1 MKYKEKKCMNKKKS
15 ENNWA
20 FMCVRC
26 AARIEKGGCFMELE
40 VYRRY
45 SQMARGLE
53 KAELVFKNGRV
64 FSSGTG
70 EFIDGDVAVSD
81 GIVIGVGTYE
91 GETEID
97 LDGKVI
103 CPGFID
109 SHLHLESTLVT
120 PGELVR
126 QAAQCGTTTFIVDP
140 HESAN
145 VSGTDGIDYI
155 LDQTEEA
162 PANVYVMMP
171 SCVPATHVDDN
182 GCLLTAGKMKGY
194 LDHPRILGLGEVMD
208 APSVING
215 SIAMHEKL
223 HLFRDRVKDGHAPF
237 LAPGDLAAYVLGG
250 IDTDHECVDY
260 EYAMAEARNGMQV
273 LIREGSAARNLDA
286 IVKGIVEHHT
296 DTSGFCFCTDD
307 KHIEEIRKEGH
318 INYNVKRAVQ
328 LGLPVEKALQMAT
341 IQPARCYGLYQLGM
355 IAPGR
360 QADFVIL
367 DNVTDLNVVDVYH
380 CGKKII
386 KDEKMEVKPCPP
398 HLKNTVH
405 VSGFSEER
413 LKLKHS
419 GEKAHVIQM
428 LEKQIVTKH
437 IIEEVPC
444 AEKDGEK
451 YFESNEEYQKIAV
464 IERHKNTGKMG
475 VGIVKGYGIH
485 GGAIASSVS
494 HDSHNIIVVGDNDH
508 DMALAVKEMMRTQ
521 GGYTLVCDGEIYA
534 TLPLPVMGLMSDAGY
549 ENVNEALAKMIP
561 KAHEMGVKD
570 GFDPF
575 ITLSF
580 MALPVIPEIRI
591 TPRGIYLV
599 NEDRMLR
606 TPFS

>member
-1 MKYKEKKCMNKKKS
+1 
-15 ENNWA
+15 
-20 FMCVRC
+20 
-26 AARIEKGGCFMELE
+26 MELE
-40 VYRRY
+40 VYRKY

-70 EFIDGDVAVSD
+70 EFIEGDVAVAD

-91 GETEID
+91 GETELD

-155 LDQTEEA
+155 LDQTEDA

-182 GCLLTAGKMKGY
+182 GCTLTAGKMKGY

-223 HLFRDRVKDGHAPF
+223 RLFQDRVKDGHAPF

-296 DTSGFCFCTDD
+296 DTSSFCFCTDD

-380 CGKKII
+380 CGKRVIR
-386 KDEKMEVKPCPP
+386 DEKVEVKPCPP

-413 LKLKHS
+413 LKLKHP
-419 GEKAHVIQM
+419 GGKAHVIQM
-428 LEKQIVTKH
+428 LEKQIVTSDVV
-437 IIEEVPC
+437 EEVPW
-444 AEKDGEK
+444 KVLDGEK
-451 YFESNEEYQKIAV
+451 YFVPDGEYQKIAV

-475 VGIVKGYGIH
+475 VGIVKGYGIR

-494 HDSHNIIVVGDNDH
+494 HDSHNIIVVGDNDR

-521 GGYTLVCDGEIYA
+521 GGYTLVRDGEIYG

-549 ENVNEALAKMIP
+549 ESVNEALAKMIP

-599 NEDRMLR
+599 KEDRMLR
-606 TPFS
+606 TPFC

>member
-1 MKYKEKKCMNKKKS
+1 
-15 ENNWA
+15 
-20 FMCVRC
+20 
-26 AARIEKGGCFMELE
+26 MELD

-45 SQMARGLE
+45 SQMARGIE

-70 EFIDGDVAVSD
+70 EFIDGDVAVAD
-81 GIVIGVGTYE
+81 GIVLGVGTYA
-91 GETEID
+91 GEKEIN
-97 LDGKVI
+97 LNGKVI

-155 LDQTEEA
+155 LNQTEDT

-182 GCLLTAGKMKGY
+182 GCLLTAGKMRGY
-194 LDHPRILGLGEVMD
+194 LEHPRILGLGEVMD

-215 SIAMHEKL
+215 SVAMHEKL
-223 HLFRDRVKDGHAPF
+223 QLFQDRVKDGHAPF
-237 LAPGDLAAYVLGG
+237 LTPGDLAAYVLGG

-260 EYAMAEARNGMQV
+260 EYAMSEVRNGMYV

-286 IVKGIVEHHT
+286 IVKGLVDHHT
-296 DTSGFCFCTDD
+296 DTSSFCFCTDD

-341 IQPARCYGLYQLGM
+341 IQPARCYGLYRLGM

-380 CGKKII
+380 CGKKIL
-386 KDEKMEVKPCPP
+386 KDEKAELKPCPP
-398 HLKNTVH
+398 YLRNTVH

-413 LKLKHS
+413 LKLKHP
-419 GEKAHVIQM
+419 GTAARVIQM
-428 LEKQIVTKH
+428 MEKQIVTRDVL
-437 IIEEVPC
+437 EEVPWT
-444 AEKDGEK
+444 EEDGEK
-451 YFESNEEYQKIAV
+451 YFVPNDEYQKIAV

-475 VGIVKGYGIH
+475 VGIVKGYGIR

-494 HDSHNIIVVGDNDH
+494 HDSHNIIVVGDNDR
-508 DMALAVKEMMRTQ
+508 DMAIAVKEMMHTQ
-521 GGYTLVCDGEIYA
+521 GGYTLVCNGEIYGI
-534 TLPLPVMGLMSDAGY
+534 LPLPVMGLMSDAGY
-549 ENVNEALAKMIP
+549 EKVNEALAVMIP
-561 KAHEMGVKD
+561 KAHEMGVKE

-606 TPFS
+606 TPFD

>member
-1 MKYKEKKCMNKKKS
+1 
-15 ENNWA
+15 
-20 FMCVRC
+20 
-26 AARIEKGGCFMELE
+26 MELE
-40 VYRRY
+40 VYRKY

-70 EFIDGDVAVSD
+70 EFIEGDVAVAD

-155 LDQTEEA
+155 LDQTEDA

-182 GCLLTAGKMKGY
+182 GCTLTAGKMKSY

-223 HLFRDRVKDGHAPF
+223 RLFQDRVKDGHAPF

-296 DTSGFCFCTDD
+296 DTSSFCFCTDD

-380 CGKKII
+380 CGKRVIR
-386 KDEKMEVKPCPP
+386 DEKVEVKPCPP

-413 LKLKHS
+413 LKLKHP
-419 GEKAHVIQM
+419 GGKAHVIQM
-428 LEKQIVTKH
+428 LEKQIVTSDVV
-437 IIEEVPC
+437 EEVPW
-444 AEKDGEK
+444 KVLDGEK
-451 YFESNEEYQKIAV
+451 YFVPDGEYQKIAV

-475 VGIVKGYGIH
+475 VGIVKGYGIR

-494 HDSHNIIVVGDNDH
+494 HDSHNIIVVGDNDR

-521 GGYTLVCDGEIYA
+521 GGYTLVRDGEIYG

-549 ENVNEALAKMIP
+549 ESVNEALAKMIP

-599 NEDRMLR
+599 KEDRMLR
-606 TPFS
+606 TPFC

>member
-1 MKYKEKKCMNKKKS
+1 
-15 ENNWA
+15 
-20 FMCVRC
+20 
-26 AARIEKGGCFMELE
+26 MELE
-40 VYRRY
+40 VYRKY

-70 EFIDGDVAVSD
+70 EFIEGDVAVAD

-155 LDQTEEA
+155 LDQTEDA

-182 GCLLTAGKMKGY
+182 GCTLTAGKMKGY

-223 HLFRDRVKDGHAPF
+223 RLFQDRVKDGHAPF

-250 IDTDHECVDY
+250 IDIDHECVDY

-296 DTSGFCFCTDD
+296 DTSSFCFCTDD

-380 CGKKII
+380 CGKRVIR
-386 KDEKMEVKPCPP
+386 DEKVEVKPCPP

-413 LKLKHS
+413 LKLKHP
-419 GEKAHVIQM
+419 GGKAHVIQM
-428 LEKQIVTKH
+428 LEKQIVTSDVV
-437 IIEEVPC
+437 EEVPW
-444 AEKDGEK
+444 KVLDGEK
-451 YFESNEEYQKIAV
+451 YFVPDGEYQKIAV

-475 VGIVKGYGIH
+475 VGIVKGYGIR

-494 HDSHNIIVVGDNDH
+494 HDSHNIIVVGDNDR

-521 GGYTLVCDGEIYA
+521 GGYTLVRDGEIYG

-549 ENVNEALAKMIP
+549 ESVNEALAKMIP
-561 KAHEMGVKD
+561 KAYEMGVKD

-599 NEDRMLR
+599 KEDRMLR
-606 TPFS
+606 TPFC

>member
-1 MKYKEKKCMNKKKS
+1 
-15 ENNWA
+15 
-20 FMCVRC
+20 
-26 AARIEKGGCFMELE
+26 MELE
-40 VYRRY
+40 VYRKY

-70 EFIDGDVAVSD
+70 EFIEGDVAVAD

-155 LDQTEEA
+155 LDQTEDA

-182 GCLLTAGKMKGY
+182 GCTLTAGKMKGY

-223 HLFRDRVKDGHAPF
+223 RLFQDRVKDGHAPF
-237 LAPGDLAAYVLGG
+237 LASGDLAAYVLGG

-296 DTSGFCFCTDD
+296 DTSSFCFCTDD

-380 CGKKII
+380 CGKRVIR
-386 KDEKMEVKPCPP
+386 DEKVEVKPCPP

-413 LKLKHS
+413 LKLKHP
-419 GEKAHVIQM
+419 GGKAHVIQM
-428 LEKQIVTKH
+428 LEKQIVTSDVV
-437 IIEEVPC
+437 EEVPW
-444 AEKDGEK
+444 KVLDGAK
-451 YFESNEEYQKIAV
+451 YFVPDGEYQKIAV

-475 VGIVKGYGIH
+475 VGIVKGYGIR

-494 HDSHNIIVVGDNDH
+494 HDSHNIIVVGDNDR

-521 GGYTLVCDGEIYA
+521 GGYTLVRDGEIYG

-549 ENVNEALAKMIP
+549 ESVNEALAKMIP

-599 NEDRMLR
+599 KEDRMLR
-606 TPFS
+606 TPFC

>member
-1 MKYKEKKCMNKKKS
+1 MNLEKYQQYS
-15 ENNWA
+15 
-20 FMCVRC
+20 
-26 AARIEKGGCFMELE
+26 RI
-40 VYRRY
+40 
-45 SQMARGLE
+45 ARGLE
-53 KAELVFKNGRV
+53 QADLVLKDARIINV
-64 FSSGTG
+64 FT
-70 EFIDGDVAVSD
+70 EEIIRGDIAIQD
-81 GIVIGVGTYE
+81 GIIAGIGSFQGKE
-91 GETEID
+91 ERD
-97 LDGKVI
+97 LGGKYV

-120 PGELVR
+120 PAELVTVASR
-126 QAAQCGTTTFIVDP
+126 HGTTTFIVDP

-145 VSGTDGIDYI
+145 VSGLAGIDYI
-155 LDQTEEA
+155 LEQTEDVK
-162 PANVYVMMP
+162 ANVYVMMP

-182 GCLLTAGKMKGY
+182 GCILTAGKMKGY
-194 LDHPRILGLGEVMD
+194 LEHPRILGLGEVMD

-215 SIAMHEKL
+215 SVAMHEKL
-223 HLFRDRVKDGHAPF
+223 QLFQDRVKDGHAPF

-296 DTSGFCFCTDD
+296 DTSSFCFCTDD

-341 IQPARCYGLYQLGM
+341 IQPARCYGLYRLGM

-386 KDEKMEVKPCPP
+386 KDEKAELKPCPP
-398 HLKNTVH
+398 YLKNTVH

-413 LKLKHS
+413 LKLKHP
-419 GEKAHVIQM
+419 GTKARVIQM
-428 LEKQIVTKH
+428 LEKQIVTKDVL
-437 IIEEVPC
+437 EEVPWI
-444 AEKDGEK
+444 ESDGEK
-451 YFESNEEYQKIAV
+451 YFAPDGEYQKIAV

-475 VGIVKGYGIH
+475 VGIIKGYGIR

-494 HDSHNIIVVGDNDH
+494 HDSHNIIVIGDNDE
-508 DMALAVKEMMRTQ
+508 DMELAVRELMRTQ
-521 GGYTLVCDGEIYA
+521 GGYTIVENHKVFD
-534 TLPLPVMGLMSDAGY
+534 TLALPVMGLMSDNGF
-549 ENVNEALAKMIP
+549 EKDNETLGRMIH

-570 GFDPF
+570 GHDPF

-580 MALPVIPEIRI
+580 MALPVIPQIRI
-591 TPRGIYLV
+591 TPRGVFDVEAWKFL
-599 NEDRMLR
+599 
-606 TPFS
+606 

>member
-1 MKYKEKKCMNKKKS
+1 
-15 ENNWA
+15 
-20 FMCVRC
+20 
-26 AARIEKGGCFMELE
+26 MELE
-40 VYRRY
+40 VYRKY

-70 EFIDGDVAVSD
+70 EFIEGDVAVAD

-155 LDQTEEA
+155 LDQTEDA

-182 GCLLTAGKMKGY
+182 GCTLAAGKMKGY

-223 HLFRDRVKDGHAPF
+223 RLFQDRVKDGHAPF

-296 DTSGFCFCTDD
+296 DTSSFCFCTDD
-307 KHIEEIRKEGH
+307 KHIEESRKEGH

-328 LGLPVEKALQMAT
+328 LGLPVETALQMAT

-380 CGKKII
+380 CGKRVIR
-386 KDEKMEVKPCPP
+386 DEKVEVKPCPP

-413 LKLKHS
+413 LKLKHP
-419 GEKAHVIQM
+419 GGKAHVIQM
-428 LEKQIVTKH
+428 LEKQIVTSDVV
-437 IIEEVPC
+437 EEVPW
-444 AEKDGEK
+444 KVLDGEK
-451 YFESNEEYQKIAV
+451 YFVPDGEYQKIAV

-475 VGIVKGYGIH
+475 VGIVKGYGIR

-494 HDSHNIIVVGDNDH
+494 HDSHNIIVVGDNDR

-521 GGYTLVCDGEIYA
+521 GGYTLVRDGEIYG

-549 ENVNEALAKMIP
+549 ESVNEALAKMIP
-561 KAHEMGVKD
+561 KAYEMGVKD

-599 NEDRMLR
+599 KEDRMLR
-606 TPFS
+606 TPFC

>member
-1 MKYKEKKCMNKKKS
+1 
-15 ENNWA
+15 
-20 FMCVRC
+20 
-26 AARIEKGGCFMELE
+26 MELE
-40 VYRRY
+40 VYRKY

-53 KAELVFKNGRV
+53 KAELVFKNGCV

-70 EFIDGDVAVSD
+70 EFIEGDVAVAD

-155 LDQTEEA
+155 LDQTEDA

-182 GCLLTAGKMKGY
+182 GCTLTAGKMKGY

-223 HLFRDRVKDGHAPF
+223 RLFQDRVKDGHAPF

-296 DTSGFCFCTDD
+296 DTSSFCFCTDD

-380 CGKKII
+380 CGKRVIR
-386 KDEKMEVKPCPP
+386 DEKVEVKPCPP

-413 LKLKHS
+413 LKLKHP
-419 GEKAHVIQM
+419 GGKAHVIQM
-428 LEKQIVTKH
+428 LEKQIVTSDVV
-437 IIEEVPC
+437 EEVPC
-444 AEKDGEK
+444 KVLDGEK
-451 YFESNEEYQKIAV
+451 YFVPDGEYQKIAV

-475 VGIVKGYGIH
+475 VGIVKGYGIR

-494 HDSHNIIVVGDNDH
+494 HDSHNIIVVGDNDR

-521 GGYTLVCDGEIYA
+521 GGYTLVRDGEIYG

-549 ENVNEALAKMIP
+549 ESVNEALAKMIL

-599 NEDRMLR
+599 KEDRMLR
-606 TPFS
+606 TPFC

>member
-1 MKYKEKKCMNKKKS
+1 
-15 ENNWA
+15 
-20 FMCVRC
+20 
-26 AARIEKGGCFMELE
+26 MELE

-70 EFIDGDVAVSD
+70 EFIDGDVAVAD

-145 VSGTDGIDYI
+145 VLGTDGIDYI
-155 LDQTEEA
+155 LDQTEDA

-273 LIREGSAARNLDA
+273 LIREGRAARNLDV

-386 KDEKMEVKPCPP
+386 KDEKAEEKPCPP

-405 VSGFSEER
+405 VSGFSEEH

-428 LEKQIVTKH
+428 LEKQIVTKDVV
-437 IIEEVPC
+437 EDVPW
-444 AEKDGEK
+444 AETDGER
-451 YFESNEEYQKIAV
+451 YFTSNEEYQKIAV

>member
-1 MKYKEKKCMNKKKS
+1 
-15 ENNWA
+15 
-20 FMCVRC
+20 
-26 AARIEKGGCFMELE
+26 MELE

-70 EFIDGDVAVSD
+70 EFIEGDVAVAD

-91 GETEID
+91 GETEVD

-155 LDQTEEA
+155 LDQTEDA

-182 GCLLTAGKMKGY
+182 GCLLTAGKMKSY

-215 SIAMHEKL
+215 SIAMYEKL
-223 HLFRDRVKDGHAPF
+223 HLFQDRVKDGHAPF
-237 LAPGDLAAYVLGG
+237 LSPGDLAAYVLGG

-260 EYAMAEARNGMQV
+260 EYAMSEARNGMYV

-296 DTSGFCFCTDD
+296 DTSSFCFCTDD

-328 LGLPVEKALQMAT
+328 LGLTVEKALQMAT

-386 KDEKMEVKPCPP
+386 KDEKVEVKPCPP

-413 LKLKHS
+413 LKLKHP
-419 GEKAHVIQM
+419 GTKARVIEM
-428 LEKQIVTKH
+428 LEKQIVTKDVL
-437 IIEEVPC
+437 EEVPWI
-444 AEKDGEK
+444 EIDGEK
-451 YFESNEEYQKIAV
+451 YFSADGEFQKIAV

-475 VGIVKGYGIH
+475 VGIVKGYGIR

-521 GGYTLVCDGEIYA
+521 GGYTLVCNGEIYG
-534 TLPLPVMGLMSDAGY
+534 TLPLPIMGLMSDAGY
-549 ENVNEALAKMIP
+549 ESVNEALARMIP
-561 KAHEMGVKD
+561 KAHEMGVKEE
-570 GFDPF
+570 FDPF

-606 TPFS
+606 TPFG